1 MVHILLFEPEK
12 PANTGNII
20 RSCQSFNATLSII
33 GKPSFD
39 MSEEGFKRAKLD
51 YGINQTINRYSTID
65 EFLSSHDINSIYF
78 VTRYGNNIYS
88 SQDYSSI
95 KSDIYFLFGKESS
108 GLPLNILNKYQDR
121 CIRIPIDFASRSL
134 NLSNCVAIIL
144 SEVARQ
150 QNFFSLSIKEEIKT
164 PDYIKKKDR

>member
-1 MVHILLFEPEK
+1 MIKKKTTLILTIILSSCSS
-12 PANTGNII
+12 NIKQV
-20 RSCQSFNATLSII
+20 SL
-33 GKPSFD
+33 
-39 MSEEGFKRAKLD
+39 
-51 YGINQTINRYSTID
+51 STI
-65 EFLSSHDINSIYF
+65 
-78 VTRYGNNIYS
+78 
-88 SQDYSSI
+88 
-95 KSDIYFLFGKESS
+95 LFGKESS
-108 GLPLNILNKYQDR
+108 GLPHNILNKYQDR